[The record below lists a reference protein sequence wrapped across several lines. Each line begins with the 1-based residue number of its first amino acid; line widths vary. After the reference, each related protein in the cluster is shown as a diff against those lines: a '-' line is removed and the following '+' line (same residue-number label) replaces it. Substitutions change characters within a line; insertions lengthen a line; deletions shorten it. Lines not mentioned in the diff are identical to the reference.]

1 MKDTPKQA
9 ELIMDERVKPSIQS
23 VRRRLFVEQD
33 GEEENVCNHI
43 REDSQ
48 RKAEEDMKKWNF
60 DFKRGVPL
68 PGRYEWI
75 KLDEH
80 GNEISDST
88 NLVNEEQSQ
97 NEQTEQIE
105 QREINARRND
115 EPADETATYEN
126 S

>member
-1 MKDTPKQA
+1 
-9 ELIMDERVKPSIQS
+9 MDERVKPSIQS